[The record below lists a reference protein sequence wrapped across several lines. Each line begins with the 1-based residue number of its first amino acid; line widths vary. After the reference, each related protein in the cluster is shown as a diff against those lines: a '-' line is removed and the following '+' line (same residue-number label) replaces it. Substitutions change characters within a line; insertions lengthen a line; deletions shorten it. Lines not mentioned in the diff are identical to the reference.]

1 MKTDA
6 QIREDVIL
14 ELRWDPQISDP
25 EAIGVAVKDGAVTLT
40 GHTSTYAEKLAAARQ
55 RSESAGS
62 RRWPTS

>member
-40 GHTSTYAEKLAAARQ
+40 GHTRNSMGRCI
-55 RSESAGS
+55 
-62 RRWPTS
+62 P